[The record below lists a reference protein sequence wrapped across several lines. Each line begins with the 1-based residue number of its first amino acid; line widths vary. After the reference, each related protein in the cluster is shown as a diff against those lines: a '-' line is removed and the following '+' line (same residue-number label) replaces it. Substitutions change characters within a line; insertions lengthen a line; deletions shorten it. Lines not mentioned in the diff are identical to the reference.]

1 MGEFMKNDIKL
12 KKYMRFLRLF
22 VKGVVNNIDREL
34 NPEVFVVKFNKNV
47 RDYEFQLLPEYHE
60 TNIDYKFHSN
70 LDLRKFIEKDE
81 HLKHYNTIFSNYD
94 FEKEKISFY
103 SNPSI
108 LDNSVFLIRI
118 SIDKNIYNR
127 HAILK
132 KIKYSSFLEINMI
145 EMIKEIN
152 IVNDTLSDEKNF
164 TALDYKE
171 IIRKAAKLFIS
182 ECLGMNMLND
192 IYNQINNI
200 SSIYYE
206 SNTSKGKIV
215 FTSGNFIYNKHPNIE
230 KILMLKERVL
240 LKNKRLVR
248 KLLEICNND
257 VSLLSDGKYVYG
269 ICRLIGNYNDEL
281 EDIFIVEYLDVYS
294 WQLLYSNKKLFK
306 VDYEKVYLPQNK
318 ITYSEFKRRV
328 SELFKGLSSEK
339 IGKLYSVMIEAV
351 KQKHGTMIIISKN
364 ARSET
369 ERLKNQAFRVE
380 ENEITPLVVKEIT
393 SIDGAVLID
402 TDCKCYGIGVILD
415 GMASN
420 NGNTARGAR
429 YNSAIRYVETIKNK
443 ENFSDCLAVVISED
457 GYVDLISKYTIDI
470 MGGIFNESK
479 G

>member
-1 MGEFMKNDIKL
+1 MNSELKL

-22 VKGVVNNIDREL
+22 VKGVFNNIDREL
-34 NPEVFVVKFNKNV
+34 NPEVSVVKFNKNV
-47 RDYEFQLLPEYHE
+47 KGYEFELLPEYHE
-60 TNIDYKFHSN
+60 TNIDYKFNSN
-70 LDLRKFIEKDE
+70 LDLRKFIEEDE
-81 HLKHYNTIFSNYD
+81 YKKHCDAIFSNYD
-94 FEKEKISFY
+94 FEKEKLSFY

-108 LDNSVFLIRI
+108 ADDSVFLIRI
-118 SIDKNIYNR
+118 SIDKNVFSR
-127 HAILK
+127 HVILK
-132 KIKYSSFLEINMI
+132 KNKYSSFLETNII

-152 IVNDTLSDEKNF
+152 NANDTLSNGKKIVV
-164 TALDYKE
+164 LDYKE

-182 ECLGMNMLND
+182 DCLGMNMLND
-192 IYNQINNI
+192 IFNQINDI
-200 SSIYYE
+200 SSVYYE

-215 FTSGNFIYNKHPNIE
+215 FTSENFIYDNHPNIE
-230 KILMLKERVL
+230 KILMLKEKVL

-281 EDIFIVEYLDVYS
+281 EDIFIAEYLDVYS

-318 ITYSEFKRRV
+318 ITYSEFKRRMG
-328 SELFKGLSSEK
+328 ELFKNLSSEK
-339 IGKLYSVMIEAV
+339 IGKLYSVIIEAV

-369 ERLKNQAFRVE
+369 ERLKSQAFRVDE
-380 ENEITPLVVKEIT
+380 KEITPSIVKEIT

-402 TDCKCYGIGVILD
+402 TECKCYGIGVILD

-457 GYVDLISKYTIDI
+457 GYVDLISRYTIDI
-470 MGGIFNESK
+470 MGGIFNGSK
-479 G
+479 KQT

>member
-1 MGEFMKNDIKL
+1 
-12 KKYMRFLRLF
+12 
-22 VKGVVNNIDREL
+22 
-34 NPEVFVVKFNKNV
+34 
-47 RDYEFQLLPEYHE
+47 
-60 TNIDYKFHSN
+60 
-70 LDLRKFIEKDE
+70 
-81 HLKHYNTIFSNYD
+81 
-94 FEKEKISFY
+94 
-103 SNPSI
+103 
-108 LDNSVFLIRI
+108 
-118 SIDKNIYNR
+118 
-127 HAILK
+127 
-132 KIKYSSFLEINMI
+132 
-145 EMIKEIN
+145 
-152 IVNDTLSDEKNF
+152 
-164 TALDYKE
+164 
-171 IIRKAAKLFIS
+171 S

-200 SSIYYE
+200 SSVYYE

-215 FTSGNFIYNKHPNIE
+215 FTSENFIYDNHPNIE
-230 KILMLKERVL
+230 KVLMLKERVL

-281 EDIFIVEYLDVYS
+281 EDIFIIEYLDVYS

-318 ITYSEFKRRV
+318 ITYSEFKRRAN
-328 SELFKGLSSEK
+328 ELFKNTSSEK
-339 IGKLYSVMIEAV
+339 IGKLYSVLIEAV

-369 ERLKNQAFRVE
+369 ERLKSQAFRVE
-380 ENEITPLVVKEIT
+380 EKEITPSIVKEIT

-443 ENFSDCLAVVISED
+443 KNFSDCLAIVISED

-470 MGGIFNESK
+470 MGGVFNEAK
-479 G
+479 